1 MSTSPDREAS
11 ADRIITRFD
20 ADSTA
25 AEVAA
30 GVDLGGLRAVVTGG
44 ASGIGAETVRRL
56 AGAGAE
62 VTLAVRDVAAGEAFA
77 RDGGTRSLVA
87 RLDLADPASVAA
99 FADGWKGPLHLLVNN
114 AGVMRLPR
122 RTLTAAGVELQF
134 ATNHLGHYL
143 LATRLHGALA
153 AGAADRGEARIVAV
167 SSRASLDAPVD
178 FDDINFERRPY
189 DPGIAYGQSKTA
201 NVLFAVE
208 ATRRWH
214 ADGVVANAVNPGGVA
229 TNLQR
234 HLPDEARE
242 AMHAADQKSIGQGA
256 ATTLVAAIARPS
268 SPTSA
273 VATWR
278 TERKPRLSTT
288 PHHRSP
294 EFDVGRWTRRSPS
307 GCGRSRS

>member
-1 MSTSPDREAS
+1 MSEKNPLTQQEHGHDRRRTEDGRGSERAR
-11 ADRIITRFD
+11 DRCHH
-20 ADSTA
+20 
-25 AEVAA
+25 
-30 GVDLGGLRAVVTGG
+30 
-44 ASGIGAETVRRL
+44 
-56 AGAGAE
+56 GAGE
-62 VTLAVRDVAAGEAFA
+62 IGGGSGQRRYGAGWPAP
-77 RDGGTRSLVA
+77 GPPGTRRS
-87 RLDLADPASVAA
+87 
-99 FADGWKGPLHLLVNN
+99 
-114 AGVMRLPR
+114 
-122 RTLTAAGVELQF
+122 
-134 ATNHLGHYL
+134 
-143 LATRLHGALA
+143 TRLHGALA

-256 ATTLVAAIARPS
+256 ATTLVAAIA
-268 SPTSA
+268 
-273 VATWR
+273 
-278 TERKPRLSTT
+278 
-288 PHHRSP
+288 P
-294 EFDVGRWTRRSPS
+294 EFAHVGGRYLENGTEAEIVDDSAPPVAGVRRWALDPAFAERLWTVSS
-307 GCGRSRS
+307 VMVGTH